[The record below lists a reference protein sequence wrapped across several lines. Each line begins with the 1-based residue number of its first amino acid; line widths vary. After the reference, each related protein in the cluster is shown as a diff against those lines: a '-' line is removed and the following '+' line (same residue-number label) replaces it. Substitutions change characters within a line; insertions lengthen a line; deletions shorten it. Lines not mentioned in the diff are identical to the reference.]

1 MRAPATGRWTTSVR
15 RVGLTGRDGSDPPS
29 GAGRPPG
36 SAVPFNLVLVLGA
49 LSALGPL
56 ANDTYLPALPSLTRD
71 LHSSTAAA
79 QLTLTTCFVGLALGQ
94 LLVGPLSDRKGRRV
108 SLLAGVATFT
118 AASAACAVVS
128 DVWVLVALRLVEGGA
143 AAAAIVVVRTV
154 VRDLTSG
161 AAAARLFSLLMLVNG
176 LVPILAPLAGG
187 QLLHVTDWRGIFG
200 ALAAA
205 GALLWC
211 IGVVALRETHPPEL
225 RRTSR
230 GLAATLLT
238 YGRLLADRRFLG
250 YTLTQGLSMGAMFAY
265 IAGSPFVLQNVFHLS
280 PQLFSVAF
288 ASNAFGILA
297 ASQVSGHLVRRVHPA
312 RIFTAGALSCAAGGT
327 GLLAAAVAHAGVFAL
342 LVPLFV
348 TVASMGLILPNGAAL
363 ALQDHP
369 QESGSASAL
378 VGSAQFLIGAAV
390 APLVGIAGP
399 RTALPMAVVICV
411 LGAGSAAAVLLTR
424 TTERLRVAPAAL
436 PETATPPP

>member
-1 MRAPATGRWTTSVR
+1 MR
-15 RVGLTGRDGSDPPS
+15 RVSLRRRDGGSPS
-29 GAGRPPG
+29 GATVRPPER
-36 SAVPFNLVLVLGA
+36 AIPFKIVLVLGA

-79 QLTLTTCFVGLALGQ
+79 QLTLTTCFIGLALGQ

-118 AASAACAVVS
+118 AASAACAVVP
-128 DVWVLVALRLVEGGA
+128 DVWVLVVLRLIQGGA
-143 AAAAIVVVRTV
+143 AAAAIVVVRAV
-154 VRDLTSG
+154 VRDLSSG

-187 QLLHVTDWRGIFG
+187 QLLHVTDWRGIFA

-205 GALLWC
+205 GALLLC
-211 IGVVALRETHPPEL
+211 IGLAALRETHPHEL
-225 RRTSR
+225 RRTSS
-230 GLAATLLT
+230 GLASTLTT

-265 IAGSPFVLQNVFHLS
+265 ISGSPFVLQTVFHLS

-297 ASQVSGHLVRRVHPA
+297 ASQVSGHLVRHVHPA
-312 RIFTAGALSCAAGGT
+312 RIFTAGALSCAAGGA
-327 GLLAAAVAHAGVFAL
+327 GLLVAVVAHAGVFGV
-342 LVPLFV
+342 LVPLFL
-348 TVASMGLILPNGAAL
+348 TVASMGFILPNGAAL

-369 QESGSASAL
+369 KESGSASAL

-399 RTALPMAVVICV
+399 HTALPMAIVICL

-424 TTERLRVAPAAL
+424 TVERLRVAPATL
-436 PETATPPP
+436 PGTATPPP